1 MEKFMNWMSDVV
13 APKMEALTAN
23 AWLSVMQKA
32 IIKTL
37 PMVLVGSLITIYNV
51 IKNFIPALPVLT
63 SLRDYTFGL
72 ISLFMVFLIPYYVLE
87 LKKKAQSQ
95 ILWDLGFLS

>member
-1 MEKFMNWMSDVV
+1 MEKFMNWMGDVV

-23 AWLSVMQKA
+23 AWLSAMQKA

-51 IKNFIPALPVLT
+51 IKRGFWHDGGYLT
-63 SLRDYTFGL
+63 
-72 ISLFMVFLIPYYVLE
+72 MPN
-87 LKKKAQSQ
+87 
-95 ILWDLGFLS
+95 